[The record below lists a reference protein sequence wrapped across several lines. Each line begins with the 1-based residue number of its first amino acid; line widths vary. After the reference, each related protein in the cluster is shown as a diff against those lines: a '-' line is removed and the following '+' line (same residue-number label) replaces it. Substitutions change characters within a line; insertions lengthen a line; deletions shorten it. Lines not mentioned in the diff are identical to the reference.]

1 MLNNIIFDFGAV
13 LVDWNPYYLYDPY
26 FGDHAK
32 AENFLQTIHAFDWN
46 AQVDAGRP
54 SAEITEETVAKF
66 PQWEK
71 EIRMFYGR
79 WIEMMGGPIPGM
91 EALVREYKA
100 RGYGVWGL
108 TNWSSEF
115 FPLVRDRYPVF
126 QVLDGYVVSGEE
138 KIIKPDAR
146 LYRILLDRFGLKAE
160 ECVFIDDNPA
170 NVAGAEAVGIKGI
183 LFKNEKQLRAELDLV
198 LRGSERSDAGGFGGN
213 APRH

>member
-1 MLNNIIFDFGAV
+1 MIRNLIFDFGSV
-13 LVDWNPYYLYDPY
+13 LVDWDPHYLYIPY
-26 FGDHAK
+26 FGDASK
-32 AENFLQTIHAFDWN
+32 AEWFLTEICPYTWN
-46 AQVDAGRP
+46 TQADAGR
-54 SAEITEETVAKF
+54 SLQEITDERVALF

-71 EIRMFYGR
+71 EIRMYYDR

-100 RGYGVWGL
+100 RGYRVWGL
-108 TNWSSEF
+108 TNWSNEF
-115 FPLVRDRYPVF
+115 FPLGRDRYPVF
-126 QVLDGYVVSGEE
+126 SVLDGYVVSGVE
-138 KIIKPDAR
+138 KVIKPDPR
-146 LYRILLDRFGLKAE
+146 LYRILLDRYGLKAE

-183 LFKNEKQLRAELDLV
+183 LFKNAEQLRAELDLV

>member
-1 MLNNIIFDFGAV
+1 MIKHLIFDFGAV

-26 FGDHAK
+26 FGDHAR
-32 AENFLQTIHAFDWN
+32 AEDFLQTIHAFDWN

-54 SAEITEETVAKF
+54 SAEITEETVAQF

-108 TNWSSEF
+108 TNWSNEF

-126 QVLDGYVVSGEE
+126 QVLDGYVVSGVE

-160 ECVFIDDNPA
+160 ECVFIDDNAA
-170 NVAGAEAVGIKGI
+170 NVAGAEAVGIHGI
-183 LFKNEKQLRAELDLV
+183 VFHDASQLRTDLDAL
-198 LRGSERSDAGGFGGN
+198 LPGA
-213 APRH
+213 

>member
-1 MLNNIIFDFGAV
+1 MIKHLIFDFGAV

-32 AENFLQTIHAFDWN
+32 AEHFLQTIHAFDWN

-71 EIRMFYGR
+71 EIRMFYDR

-108 TNWSSEF
+108 TNWSNEY
-115 FPLVRDRYPVF
+115 FPLVRDNYPVF
-126 QVLDGYVVSGEE
+126 QVLDGYVVSGVE
-138 KIIKPDAR
+138 KIIKPDPR
-146 LYRILLDRFGLKAE
+146 LYRILLDRYGL
-160 ECVFIDDNPA
+160 
-170 NVAGAEAVGIKGI
+170 
-183 LFKNEKQLRAELDLV
+183 
-198 LRGSERSDAGGFGGN
+198 
-213 APRH
+213 

>member
-1 MLNNIIFDFGAV
+1 MIKHLIFDFGAV

-26 FGDHAK
+26 FGDHAR
-32 AENFLQTIHAFDWN
+32 AEHFLQTIHAFDWN

-54 SAEITEETVAKF
+54 SAEITEETVAQF

-108 TNWSSEF
+108 TNWS
-115 FPLVRDRYPVF
+115 
-126 QVLDGYVVSGEE
+126 QVLEGYVVSGVE
-138 KIIKPDAR
+138 KVIKPDAR
-146 LYRILLDRFGLKAE
+146 LYRILLDRYGLKAE

-170 NVAGAEAVGIKGI
+170 NTAGAEAVGIRGI
-183 LFKNEKQLRAELDLV
+183 VFKNAEELRAQLEALLGDSPV
-198 LRGSERSDAGGFGGN
+198 GAGE
-213 APRH
+213 

>member
-1 MLNNIIFDFGAV
+1 M
-13 LVDWNPYYLYDPY
+13 
-26 FGDHAK
+26 
-32 AENFLQTIHAFDWN
+32 
-46 AQVDAGRP
+46 DAGRP

-71 EIRMFYGR
+71 EIRMFYDR

-108 TNWSSEF
+108 TNWSQEF

-126 QVLDGYVVSGEE
+126 QVLEGYVVSGVE
-138 KIIKPDAR
+138 KVIKPDAR
-146 LYRILLDRFGLKAE
+146 LYRILLDRYGLKAE

-170 NVAGAEAVGIKGI
+170 NTAGAEAVGIRGI
-183 LFKNEKQLRAELDLV
+183 VFKNAEELRAQLEALLGDSPV
-198 LRGSERSDAGGFGGN
+198 GAGE
-213 APRH
+213 

>member
-1 MLNNIIFDFGAV
+1 MIKHLIFDFGAV

-26 FGDHAK
+26 FGDHAR
-32 AENFLQTIHAFDWN
+32 AEHFLQTIHAFDWN

-54 SAEITEETVAKF
+54 SAEITEETVAQF

-108 TNWSSEF
+108 TNWSNEF

-126 QVLDGYVVSGEE
+126 QVLDGYVVSGVE

-160 ECVFIDDNPA
+160 ECVFIDDNAA
-170 NVAGAEAVGIKGI
+170 NVAGAEAVGIHGI
-183 LFKNEKQLRAELDLV
+183 VFHDASQLRTDLDAL
-198 LRGSERSDAGGFGGN
+198 LPGA
-213 APRH
+213 

>member
-1 MLNNIIFDFGAV
+1 MIKHLIFDFGAV

-32 AENFLQTIHAFDWN
+32 AEHFLQTIHAFDWN

-71 EIRMFYGR
+71 EIRMFYDR

-108 TNWSSEF
+108 TNWSQEF

-126 QVLDGYVVSGEE
+126 QVLEGYVVSGVE
-138 KIIKPDAR
+138 KVIKPDAR
-146 LYRILLDRFGLKAE
+146 LYRILLDRYGLKAE
-160 ECVFIDDNPA
+160 ECVFIDDNAA
-170 NVAGAEAVGIKGI
+170 NVAGAIQAGMAAVRFTDPATLK
-183 LFKNEKQLRAELDLV
+183 EYLDTLQ
-198 LRGSERSDAGGFGGN
+198 
-213 APRH
+213 

>member
-32 AENFLQTIHAFDWN
+32 AEDFLQTIHAFDWN
-46 AQVDAGRP
+46 AQVDAGRS

-66 PQWEK
+66 PRWEK

-91 EALVREYKA
+91 EELVREYKA

-115 FPLVRDRYPVF
+115 FPLVRDKYPVF
-126 QVLDGYVVSGEE
+126 QVLDGYVVSGVE

-146 LYRILLDRFGLKAE
+146 LYRILLERYGLKAE

-170 NVAGAEAVGIKGI
+170 NVAGAEAVGIHGI
-183 LFKNEKQLRAELDLV
+183 VFHDASQLRKDLDAL
-198 LRGSERSDAGGFGGN
+198 LPGA
-213 APRH
+213 

>member
-1 MLNNIIFDFGAV
+1 MIKHLIFDFGAV

-26 FGDHAK
+26 FGDHAR
-32 AENFLQTIHAFDWN
+32 AEDFLQTIHAFDWN

-54 SAEITEETVAKF
+54 SAEITEETVARF

-108 TNWSSEF
+108 TNWSNEF

-126 QVLDGYVVSGEE
+126 QVLDGYVVSGVE

-160 ECVFIDDNPA
+160 ECVFIDDNAA
-170 NVAGAEAVGIKGI
+170 NVAGAEAVGIHGI
-183 LFKNEKQLRAELDLV
+183 VFHDASQLRTDLDAL
-198 LRGSERSDAGGFGGN
+198 LPGA
-213 APRH
+213 